1 MRGIFALDNKRMKTL
16 VQITA
21 KLEWKF
27 GRTKNRTYVAFCPPI
42 AQTVQADSFTD
53 LMACMEEAL
62 DSTLR
67 ELLASGDLPKFLE
80 EHGWIAEGPKIEKNR
95 NVRFEVPF
103 NLRQVRE
110 RDLEAAL
117 C

>member
-1 MRGIFALDNKRMKTL
+1 MKNL

-27 GRTKNRTYVAFCPPI
+27 GITKNRTYVAFCPPI

-67 ELLASGDLPKFLE
+67 ELLASGDLPNFLKE
-80 EHGWIAEGPKIEKNR
+80 RGWVAEGPKIEKNR

>member
-1 MRGIFALDNKRMKTL
+1 MKTV

-21 KLEWKF
+21 KLQWKF
-27 GRTKNRTYVAFCPPI
+27 GITKNRKYVAFCSPI
-42 AQTVQADSFTD
+42 GQTVQADSFPE
-53 LMACMEEAL
+53 LMACMDEAL

-67 ELLASGDLPKFLE
+67 ELLSTGDLPAFLK
-80 EHGWIAEGPKIEKNR
+80 EHGWEAEGLKLEKNK
-95 NVRFEVPF
+95 NVRFDVPF
-103 NLRQVRE
+103 DLKQVRE